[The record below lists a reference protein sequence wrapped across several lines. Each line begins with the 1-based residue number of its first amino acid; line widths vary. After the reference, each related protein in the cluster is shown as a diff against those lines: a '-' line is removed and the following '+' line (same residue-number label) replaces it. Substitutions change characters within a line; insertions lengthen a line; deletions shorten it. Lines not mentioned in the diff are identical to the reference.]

1 MQNQIKS
8 ALLTEDRYKEA
19 TVFGYSNKGIPG
31 VEIVG
36 IGNEGRIIKEKIIYL
51 IRARSLGLPKKRIV
65 IGVDLEG
72 EVKKKGSYESLELP
86 IFIIF
91 LTLSGHLKTSA
102 LNNCFTV
109 GGVSTLG
116 KYQPKFFNSSL
127 NQFLEKELNHDEKM
141 CLIAPEYFDSEICD
155 LRIDLDNFLSNIQKI
170 DSPENSLGLSN
181 PINLSTV
188 GATSFN
194 ANLDSI
200 S

>member
-1 MQNQIKS
+1 M
-8 ALLTEDRYKEA
+8 
-19 TVFGYSNKGIPG
+19 
-31 VEIVG
+31 
-36 IGNEGRIIKEKIIYL
+36 
-51 IRARSLGLPKKRIV
+51 
-65 IGVDLEG
+65 
-72 EVKKKGSYESLELP
+72 
-86 IFIIF
+86 
-91 LTLSGHLKTSA
+91 
-102 LNNCFTV
+102 
-109 GGVSTLG
+109 STLG
-116 KYQPKFFNSSL
+116 KYQSKFFNSSL

-141 CLIAPEYFDSEICD
+141 CLIAPEYFDSEICE

>member
-8 ALLTEDRYKEA
+8 ALLTEGKYKEV

-51 IRARSLGLPKKRIV
+51 IRAKSLGVPKKRIV
-65 IGVDLEG
+65 IGIDFVG
-72 EVKKKGSYESLELP
+72 EVKKKGSFESLELP

-91 LTLSGHLKTSA
+91 LTLSGHLKTNT

-116 KYQPKFFNSSL
+116 EYQPKFFNSSL
-127 NQFLEKELNHDEKM
+127 NQFLEKELSHDEKV
-141 CLIAPEYFDSEICD
+141 CLIAPESFDSEVCD
-155 LRIDLDNFLSNIQKI
+155 LRINLDNFLSNIQKI
-170 DSPENSLGLSN
+170 DSPENSLGFSS

-188 GATSFN
+188 GATSLS